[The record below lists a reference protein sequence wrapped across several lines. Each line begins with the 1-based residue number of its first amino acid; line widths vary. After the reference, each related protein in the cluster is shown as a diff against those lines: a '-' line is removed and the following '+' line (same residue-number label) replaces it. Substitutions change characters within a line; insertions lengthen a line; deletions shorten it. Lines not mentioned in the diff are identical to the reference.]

1 MADDKTK
8 RGGPDRAKV
17 AKMEE
22 YEIAYLRQKHGVT
35 LKAVKEALT
44 KVGVSRSKVEAE
56 LKRGKKA

>member
-1 MADDKTK
+1 
-8 RGGPDRAKV
+8 
-17 AKMEE
+17 MEE